1 MLKRK
6 REIEAR
12 TEGAPKARK
21 SVSFATD
28 VNLEVVHLVES
39 FKSEEHRED
48 GVEDTALSS
57 SVRTSVRL
65 TKEITV
71 LSTLHGKS
79 RRYLRDI
86 DKIDLQAAVKYGRKE
101 RGNPD
106 RKTGLPR
113 WKYTFGNIVYITDHT
128 SREEVTS
135 YKESVS
141 IQPAPISQAMI
152 DRHLEVKQILQDE
165 PQLCSSHTYVVLD
178 QSGSMRT
185 ADVNGFRNRS
195 QAAYGSLALDYVA
208 ERLYQQGDPPGADA
222 LTLIEMNDGGNI
234 IHQREP
240 IDWLLFNKLLER
252 QKVAK
257 PRSHGNYLSSLQ
269 LVKTLI
275 EQELSLLATDDDER
289 DDLPDFALI
298 VLSDG
303 KPSDED
309 ETSVHLREVLVK
321 DLAMR
326 LNDKLSV
333 FCMGLGA
340 SGADF
345 EKLSSLADVAKLHG
359 AQGDFNHAGLSA
371 ASLGQGFSFISSTM
385 SSLRDAMLSTV
396 DAVEGKD
403 DPREIVKLKNRES
416 LAKSRNDC
424 RKFNQL
430 NQVRRFR
437 FDHKE
442 WEQYNDPW
450 KPMSLKNRNA
460 IGFEIEKV
468 PFGKGAE
475 RLAFRV
481 QEVNAKGDL
490 VGAVMVAKESK
501 KIHNEGKKLLFHQA
515 FCRTQL
521 KAGELA
527 RLFDKAARKLPSLKP
542 VHDYEH
548 IPKIAFLKCQ
558 VYVFRDER
566 GIEAGVLV
574 ENFLSGKFTK
584 YNGNNGYVKSH
595 RSGGRTIELSDGEV
609 LLTDFLDAFS
619 HWSYVHTDHNLLV
632 CDLQGVLNE
641 EGRAPT
647 FQLTDPA
654 ICSRNKNRSRYGNTD
669 LGMKGFRLFDHGH
682 ICNKVCKCLGL
693 PRTASRIR

>member
-1 MLKRK
+1 MSKRK
-6 REIEAR
+6 SDMEVVAR
-12 TEGAPKARK
+12 AQK
-21 SVSFATD
+21 SVSFAPD
-28 VNLEVVHLVES
+28 GNLEVVHLIES
-39 FKSEEHRED
+39 FKTEENREE
-48 GVEDTALSS
+48 GAEETALPSS
-57 SVRTSVRL
+57 ARSSVRL
-65 TKEITV
+65 TEEITV

-86 DKIDLQAAVKYGRKE
+86 DKIDLQAAVKYGLKQPGFPEKR
-101 RGNPD
+101 
-106 RKTGLPR
+106 TGLPR

-128 SREEVTS
+128 SRVEVTS
-135 YKESVS
+135 YKEAVS

-152 DRHLEVKQILQDE
+152 DRHKEVKQILQDE
-165 PQLCSSHTYVVLD
+165 PQLCTSHTIVVLD
-178 QSGSMRT
+178 QSGSMKT

-208 ERLYQQGDPPGADA
+208 ERLYQQGDPPGVDT
-222 LTLIEMNDGGNI
+222 LTLIEMNDEGNLI
-234 IHQREP
+234 YQREP
-240 IDWLLFNKLLER
+240 IDWLFFNKLLER
-252 QKVAK
+252 QKLAQ

-269 LVKTLI
+269 LVDTLI
-275 EQELSLLATDDDER
+275 EQEISLLDTDDEH

-303 KPSDED
+303 RPSDKD
-309 ETSVHLREVLVK
+309 EFSVLLREMLIK
-321 DLAMR
+321 ELSEQ
-326 LNDKLSV
+326 LKDKLTV

-345 EKLSSLADVAKLHG
+345 EKLSRLVDIAKIYG
-359 AQGDFNHAGLSA
+359 AKGDFHHAGLSA
-371 ASLGQGFSFISSTM
+371 ANIGKGFSSISSTM
-385 SSLRDAMLSTV
+385 TSLRDTMLSAV
-396 DAVEGKD
+396 DAEEEKD

-416 LAKSRNDC
+416 LAKSRKDC
-424 RKFNQL
+424 RKF

-450 KPMSLKNRNA
+450 KSIPLKNHNA

-481 QEVNAKGDL
+481 QEVNTKGDL
-490 VGAVMVAKESK
+490 LGAVMVAKESR
-501 KIHNEGKKLLFHQA
+501 KIQNEKKKLLFHQD

-527 RLFDKAARKLPSLKP
+527 RLFDETVRKLPSLKP
-542 VHDYEH
+542 VHHYERL
-548 IPKIAFLKCQ
+548 PKIVFLECQ
-558 VYVFRDER
+558 VYVYRDGR
-566 GIEAGVLV
+566 GKEAGVLV

-595 RSGGRTIELSDGEV
+595 RSDGRTIELSDGEV
-609 LLTDFLDAFS
+609 FLTDFLDAFS
-619 HWSYVHTDHNLLV
+619 HWSYVHTGHKLLV

-654 ICSRNKNRSRYGNTD
+654 ICSRNKKQFRYGNTD
-669 LGMKGFRLFDHGH
+669 LGMRGIRMFDQGH

-693 PRTASRIR
+693 PRTTSRIR